1 MKREGALK
9 RMTIKETQPH
19 QVDNAVIMAAGLSSR
34 FAPLSYEYPKALLKV
49 KGEILIERQIRQ
61 LQEVGINDI
70 TIVVGYKKEQYDY
83 LIDKYQVE
91 IVENPEYKERNNH
104 SSLYYVREKLANTY
118 ICSADNYFTE
128 NVFESHVNNAYYSAV
143 FEEGETDEWTLQTD
157 EKGRITDVKIG
168 GTDSWVML
176 GHVFFSKEF
185 SNKFVEILEAIY
197 DLPETADLLWESI
210 YVNHIE
216 ELPMFLRKYSQETIF
231 EFDSLDELR
240 EFDQEYVNNSGS
252 KIMQQLAQKLNCE
265 EKEIID
271 AKPIKENDQTIGFE
285 FLINDKSYQYLYV
298 TKELIKK

>member
-1 MKREGALK
+1 
-9 RMTIKETQPH
+9 MTTNNAQEH

-49 KGEILIERQIRQ
+49 KGEILIERQIKQ

-70 TIVVGYKKEQYDY
+70 TVVVGYKKEQYDY
-83 LIDKYQVE
+83 LIDKYQVS
-91 IVENPEYKERNNH
+91 IVENPEYNERNNH
-104 SSLYYVREKLANTY
+104 SSLYYVREKLGNTY

-128 NVFESHVNNAYYSAV
+128 NVFESHVEHAYYSAV
-143 FEEGETDEWTLQTD
+143 FEEGETDEWTIQAD
-157 EKGRITDVKIG
+157 ETGLITEVKIG

-176 GHVFFSKEF
+176 GHVFFSNEF
-185 SNKFVEILEAIY
+185 SKRFVEILEGIY

-216 ELPMFLRKYSQETIF
+216 ELPMFIRKYSQETIF

-240 EFDQEYVNNSGS
+240 EFDPEYVNNTGS
-252 KIMQQLAQKLNCE
+252 KILQQIAHELSCE

-271 AKPIKENDQTIGFE
+271 AKPMKENDKTIGFE
-285 FLINDKSYQYLYV
+285 FSINGKLYKYLYE
-298 TKELIKK
+298 TKELSEK